1 MTEARHVKVLQ
12 DELDRKD
19 RELFEMRLAFIE
31 SRLETLED
39 HEARLR
45 LLEQKTTE
53 ARTILSL
60 AFGTGLLSLVNV
72 ITLWLK

>member
-1 MTEARHVKVLQ
+1 MTEARHVKILQ

-19 RELFEMRLAFIE
+19 RELFEMRVAFIE

-45 LLEQKTTE
+45 LLEQKATE
-53 ARTILSL
+53 TRTILSL